1 MKNQRRTIS
10 SEEKVDILSQLEE
23 GEQIVDVCHN
33 VRLACSSVHT
43 VHDTAG
49 RFKASAQSGTKE
61 FACIVRIPQ
70 SYWNE
75 PYQKL
80 WM

>member
-1 MKNQRRTIS
+1 VKSQRKTIS

-23 GEQIVDVCHN
+23 DERIVDICCN
-33 VRLACSSVHT
+33 VRLIGSSVHT
-43 VHDTAG
+43 FNNNPD

-61 FACIVRIPQ
+61 FVSVEKLPQ

-75 PYQKL
+75 PY
-80 WM
+80 